1 MIVCW
6 FCAAS
11 TCAVLFG
18 SYEKYYL
25 MCSLTHN
32 GKNLFKPIQ
41 SKKVG
46 TYKNFFYHI
55 KWDEL

>member
-1 MIVCW
+1 M
-6 FCAAS
+6 
-11 TCAVLFG
+11 LLG
-18 SYEKYYL
+18 SFEKYYL

-32 GKNLFKPIQ
+32 DKNLFKPIQ

>member
-1 MIVCW
+1 MG
-6 FCAAS
+6 
-11 TCAVLFG
+11 LFRFWLFFH

-41 SKKVG
+41 SKRVG